1 LNITPL
7 TPVSESPAGLYA
19 LGEARRRTLPYV
31 KVEIAKGVANVN
43 QKRAVIRRMT
53 EVLVEELGRNPE
65 YIFVVI
71 DEVDTDNWGRK
82 GMSLSELWQ
91 QAETPP
97 GNCDV

>member
-1 LNITPL
+1 M
-7 TPVSESPAGLYA
+7 
-19 LGEARRRTLPYV
+19 PYV
-31 KVEIAKGVANVN
+31 KVEIAKGIADAD

-82 GMSLSELWQ
+82 GMTLTDLWSQ
-91 QAETPP
+91 TKTDAP
-97 GNCDV
+97 